1 MQAESDE
8 AMVAEQLRLLEAVL
22 FAAVEPLDE
31 ATIAQRMPA
40 DADIGALLTE
50 LAQMYANRGV
60 NLVKIGGKW
69 TLRTAPD
76 LADKLKIERD
86 VERRLSRAARE
97 TLAIIAYHQPLTRAE
112 VEAIRGVA
120 VNRGTLDVLLEAGWI
135 KPGRRRN
142 TPGRPTTWVTT
153 EAFLSHFGLENL
165 QDLPGIKELKAAGLL
180 DTRPAVDVYASRA
193 PQDELPFRSIESA
206 ADEAD
211 EPIEPLGLDED
222 GAEYDAVDADDSDGA
237 SAALLG
243 EDDGEASTA

>member
-1 MQAESDE
+1 MMNPEMADMDTAEH
-8 AMVAEQLRLLEAVL
+8 LRLLEAVL

-31 ATIAQRMPA
+31 ATIAERLPN
-40 DADIGALLTE
+40 DADIEALLVD
-50 LAQMYANRGV
+50 LSQIYADRGV
-60 NLVKIGGKW
+60 NVVKVGGKW

-86 VERRLSRAARE
+86 VQRRLSRAANE

-112 VEAIRGVA
+112 VESIRGVA

-153 EAFLSHFGLENL
+153 EAFLSHFGLESL
-165 QDLPGIKELKAAGLL
+165 QDLPGVKELKSAGLL

-193 PQDELPFRSIESA
+193 PQDELPFDSIEKA
-206 ADEAD
+206 ADDAEG
-211 EPIEPLGLDED
+211 EIEPLHPEE
-222 GAEYDAVDADDSDGA
+222 GA
-237 SAALLG
+237 
-243 EDDGEASTA
+243 TA